1 MHGGF
6 SKNGDAKN
14 KDAQVMMGLGRENIT
29 GLMPLYLF
37 EEHWAIARRKI
48 APLFG
53 FMCTLDV
60 MGYTQ
65 EQINIVPFLVLL
77 KCIEKVRENPSESNS
92 RMFALV
98 ENTCVMMLQ
107 QNKVLRKNVAEQVVA
122 FAY

>member
-1 MHGGF
+1 MLAARSPRF
-6 SKNGDAKN
+6 LDSCALS
-14 KDAQVMMGLGRENIT
+14 MS
-29 GLMPLYLF
+29 
-37 EEHWAIARRKI
+37 WA
-48 APLFG
+48 
-53 FMCTLDV
+53 
-60 MGYTQ
+60 TQ